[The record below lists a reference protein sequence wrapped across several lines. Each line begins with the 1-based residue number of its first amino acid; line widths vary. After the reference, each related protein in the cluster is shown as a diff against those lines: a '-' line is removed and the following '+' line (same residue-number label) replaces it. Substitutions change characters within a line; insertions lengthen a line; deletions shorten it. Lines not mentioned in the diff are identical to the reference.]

1 MSESFSSPVF
11 VVTMRGIQLAIPHTI
26 QNRVDVLNF
35 LKRVS
40 NLKVESVL
48 VVHRFVA
55 CAVIIDQ
62 KTPHTTWSVTVNQV
76 SYSAIASCIAFAIL
90 SFKLS
95 LGSFKIC

>member
-1 MSESFSSPVF
+1 
-11 VVTMRGIQLAIPHTI
+11 
-26 QNRVDVLNF
+26 
-35 LKRVS
+35 
-40 NLKVESVL
+40 VL